1 MKKYV
6 VEFYHHWGV
15 CNAQSYLVAENE
27 EEAEELHYMLFLP
40 EHRKFVEPESIYE
53 WCDEIHFLTREE
65 CEDRQR
71 KEIEAANKIRN
82 GIKI

>member
-6 VEFYHHWGV
+6 VEFYHHWGMGI
-15 CNAQSYLVAENE
+15 AQSYVVAENE

-40 EHRKFVEPESIYE
+40 EQRKFVEPESIYE
-53 WCDEIHFLTREE
+53 WYDGIHFLTREE
-65 CEDRQR
+65 CEERQR

-82 GIKI
+82 DIKI